1 MTTQPPVNVNWTK
14 IIFLATQNKKI
25 NMHTITGNAMQ
36 PVDPLEVC
44 QCFSNPPCC
53 LEYLS
58 IHEPLPMEH
67 DVINE
72 FNK

>member
-1 MTTQPPVNVNWTK
+1 MC
-14 IIFLATQNKKI
+14 
-25 NMHTITGNAMQ
+25 TIQGNAMQ

-44 QCFSNPPCC
+44 QCFSNRPCC

-67 DVINE
+67 DIINE